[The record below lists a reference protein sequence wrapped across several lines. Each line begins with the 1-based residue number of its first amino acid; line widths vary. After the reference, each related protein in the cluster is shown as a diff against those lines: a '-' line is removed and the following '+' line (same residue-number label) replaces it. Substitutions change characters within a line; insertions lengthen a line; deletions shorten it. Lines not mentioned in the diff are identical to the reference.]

1 MSPRTHNV
9 EPVTQGSTSRPPVV
23 VIMGHIDH
31 GKSTLLDYIR
41 KSNIVA
47 HEAGGIT
54 QHLGAYEVEHT
65 SSEGKKGTIT
75 FLDTPGHAAFSGI
88 RSRGAKVADIA
99 ILVVS
104 AEDGVKPQTLEA
116 LNCIKKEQLPFIV
129 AINKI
134 DKPGADPER
143 TKLTL
148 AEAEVYVEG
157 YGGDTPV
164 VNISALKGTGIP
176 DLLDMI
182 MLVAELEDLTADHSA
197 PAQGVIIEAN
207 LDTKKG
213 VSATVIVTNGTI
225 TSGDFIVAENAFAPI
240 RIMENYQGKLI
251 KSAIPSSPVK
261 IIGWNAIPR
270 VGSTISIV
278 ATKKEAEAEV
288 LKNINLEKELK
299 LNTKEAMPV
308 EEGMVYIPLIIKA
321 DVTGSI
327 EGIHHELKK
336 IGHPKVKIHVI
347 SEGIGDITEAD
358 VKAAIPNPDTIIV
371 AFNTKVDT
379 KARAVI
385 ERTPVTISTYTI
397 IYELIDYLKGIVTSK
412 IPKEFIE
419 EITGKGKILALFGSQ
434 KDRRIIGLKVT
445 EGTLRTGNEVRIMR
459 RDVQVAMGKIREIQV
474 QKVKGNEVRE
484 GFECG
489 MMIECS
495 IEIAVGDKIEAFH
508 TVEKTAE
515 KSF

>member
-1 MSPRTHNV
+1 MSSRATHK
-9 EPVTQGSTSRPPVV
+9 EPVTKGIISRPPVV

-41 KSNIVA
+41 KSNVVGG
-47 HEAGGIT
+47 EAGGIT
-54 QHLGAYEVEHT
+54 QHLGAYEVEHVT
-65 SSEGKKGTIT
+65 NDGKAGTVT

-116 LNCIKKEQLPFIV
+116 LACIKKEQLPYIV

-164 VNISALKGTGIP
+164 VNISALKGTGVS

-182 MLVAELEDLTADHSA
+182 MLVAELENLTTDHSA
-197 PAQGVIIEAN
+197 PAQGVVIEAN

-225 TSGDFIVAENAFAPI
+225 ASGDFIVAENAFAPI
-240 RIMENYQGKLI
+240 RIMENYTGKLI
-251 KSAIPSSPVK
+251 KSAVASSPVK
-261 IIGWNAIPR
+261 IIGWNTIPR
-270 VGSTISIV
+270 VGSAVTLV
-278 ATKKEAEAEV
+278 TTKKEAEAEV
-288 LKNINLEKELK
+288 LKNITLEKELK
-299 LNTKEAMPV
+299 INTKESFPV
-308 EEGMVYIPLIIKA
+308 QEGIVYIPLIIKA

-327 EGIHHELKK
+327 EGIHHELAK
-336 IGHPKVKIHVI
+336 IEHPKVKVHVI
-347 SEGIGDITEAD
+347 SEGIGDITEID
-358 VKAAIPNPDTIIV
+358 VKSAITNPDTIVV

-397 IYELIDYLKGIVTSK
+397 IYELIDYLKGIIESK

-419 EITGKGKILALFGSQ
+419 EVTGRGKVLAIFGSQ
-434 KDRRIIGLKVT
+434 KDRRIIGLKVIDG
-445 EGTLRTGNEVRIMR
+445 ELKTGKEVRIMR
-459 RDVQVAMGKIREIQV
+459 RDVQVATGKIREIQV
-474 QKVKGNEVRE
+474 QKVKTNDVRE

-489 MMIECS
+489 MMVECS
-495 IEIAVGDKIEAFH
+495 IEIAVGDKLEAFH
-508 TVEKTAE
+508 TIEKLIE
-515 KSF
+515 KSH